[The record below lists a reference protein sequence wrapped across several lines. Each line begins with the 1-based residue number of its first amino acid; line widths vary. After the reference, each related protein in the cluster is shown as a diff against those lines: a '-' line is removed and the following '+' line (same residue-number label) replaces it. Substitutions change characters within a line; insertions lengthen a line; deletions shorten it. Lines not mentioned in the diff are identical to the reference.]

1 MKHGRLTP
9 YWFVLPAVVGFL
21 VFRGA
26 PLVGAIYVSFTRWDI
41 RTPPDWIGLA
51 NYQEVLSSPIFWQ
64 VFRNTLVFA
73 SIFVP
78 GTVGL
83 ALVAA
88 VILNQRLRGIAF
100 FRGLYFMPY
109 ITAMVAVAM
118 AWNFIFAT
126 RFGVLNFMLSE
137 FLGVEDPPAWL
148 ASSTWALPAIA
159 IVSVWKNM
167 GLMMLIYLAA
177 LQTIPDTLYEAA
189 SVDGANAW
197 KKFSRI
203 TVPLLAPATFFVL
216 VITLIEAF
224 KTFEVTYVMTGG
236 GPQNASNTLAF
247 FIYEN
252 AFVFNRMGYASAL
265 AMVLL
270 VVVALISLLLF
281 RIQKTRAR
289 YEVA

>member
-9 YWFVLPAVVGFL
+9 YWFVLPAFVGFL
-21 VFRGA
+21 IFRGA
-26 PLVGAIYVSFTRWDI
+26 PLVGALYVSFTRWNI
-41 RTPPDWIGLA
+41 RTPPSWIGLA
-51 NYQEVLSSPIFWQ
+51 NYQALLGSETFWA

-73 SIFVP
+73 LIFVP
-78 GTVGL
+78 GTVAF
-83 ALVAA
+83 ALVGA
-88 VILNQRLRGIAF
+88 VVLNQRLPGIAF

-126 RFGVLNFMLSE
+126 RFGLLNFLLTE
-137 FLGVEDPPAWL
+137 LLGVADPPAWL
-148 ASSTWALPAIA
+148 ASDTWALPAIA
-159 IVSVWKNM
+159 LVSVWKNM

-177 LQTIPDTLYEAA
+177 LQNIPDTIYEAA
-189 SVDGANAW
+189 SVDGATAW
-197 KKFSRI
+197 KKFTAI
-203 TVPLLAPATFFVL
+203 TLPLLTPATFFVL

-252 AFVFNRMGYASAL
+252 AFVFSRMGYASAL

-270 VVVALISLLLF
+270 AVVALVTVLLF
-281 RIQKTRAR
+281 RIQKSRVQ
-289 YEVA
+289 YEVV